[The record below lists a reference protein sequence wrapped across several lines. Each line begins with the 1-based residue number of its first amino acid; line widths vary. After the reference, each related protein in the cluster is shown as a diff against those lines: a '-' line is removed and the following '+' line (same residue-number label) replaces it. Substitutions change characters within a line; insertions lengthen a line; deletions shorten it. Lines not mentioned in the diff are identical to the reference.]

1 MFFHCLF
8 QRNSRR
14 GARPLSE
21 CCGCS
26 RVKVCRISGDRSV
39 CGRMA
44 SLGVLEPLC
53 PGTLSLD
60 ELTAASILSNQ
71 PDLPHSLVF
80 SKSSRHI
87 RHRAEKST

>member
-8 QRNSRR
+8 SKKQAAQA

-44 SLGVLEPLC
+44 SLGVLPGAVLEPLC
-53 PGTLSLD
+53 PGRGRRRQCMVKVNGGTLSLD
-60 ELTAASILSNQ
+60 ALTAASILVE
-71 PDLPHSLVF
+71 P
-80 SKSSRHI
+80 
-87 RHRAEKST
+87 A